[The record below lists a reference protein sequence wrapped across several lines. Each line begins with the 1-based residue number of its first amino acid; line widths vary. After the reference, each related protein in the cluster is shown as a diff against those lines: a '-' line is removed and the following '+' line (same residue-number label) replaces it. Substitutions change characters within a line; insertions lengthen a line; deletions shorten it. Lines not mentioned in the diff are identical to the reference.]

1 MNDLV
6 PVLSVLTTQEQTDV
20 LALVDEL
27 RDAWGK
33 RQVFRTETE
42 ARASVLND
50 GSFPTPASKYWQC
63 VREQMVMLDN
73 LVSLSF
79 DIRRNDLKRKKIAK
93 KLAETT
99 DEFKHESVLIDLQEA
114 EWQRTGMEQ
123 VSKDRVREI
132 LMWSQLK
139 QELNDQSFDTTNVN
153 THQAESLRLSLINRM
168 NTLTPGSSQ
177 SEYLNV
183 VGPLSTIERLY
194 EEKVLTSDMQKVLT
208 NNIDMRT
215 GTDTKQLT

>member
-6 PVLSVLTTQEQTDV
+6 PVLSVLTQQEQHDV

-27 RDAWGK
+27 QDAWGK

-50 GSFPTPASKYWQC
+50 GNFPTPASKYWQC

-79 DIRRNDLKRKKIAK
+79 DIRRNDLKRRKLAK
-93 KLAETT
+93 KLSDTT
-99 DEFKHESVLIDLQEA
+99 DEFKKEELTIDIQEA
-114 EWQRTGMEQ
+114 TWQRTGMEQ

-139 QELNDQSFDTTNVN
+139 QELNDQSFDTANVN
-153 THQAESLRLSLINRM
+153 THQAESLQLSLLNRM
-168 NTLTPGSSQ
+168 HSLTPGSSQ
-177 SEYLNV
+177 AEVLNV
-183 VGPLSTIERLY
+183 LGPLDTINRLLDEQVLY
-194 EEKVLTSDMQKVLT
+194 SATHQNNLAENTTEALTSG
-208 NNIDMRT
+208 N
-215 GTDTKQLT
+215 